1 MRIDPGVANSVVDF
15 LEDVAVARD
24 EADFCQAG
32 RADLAD
38 DPLDIGQQH
47 RTGGSVADIEP
58 APGEEVARAGRGDC
72 CIEAIGD
79 EADEIVGDCV
89 PLVEIVGEELLEGGT
104 AEPVDRT
111 RYHYRM
117 QAVPARHLAVGV
129 MIIAD
134 MRDTVARRD
143 SVLGIQ
149 VGEVLRKD
157 CAVVL
162 ADLDLARDVEMI
174 KIDDADGGQYLADL
188 HLIEIDV
195 GDDRGDATEA
205 ARPCHGAQ
213 INLAPG
219 DHRELGGELLVRN
232 RRALLQRETGQL
244 CKLEI
249 DPFERDLA
257 ATMLTARLLF
267 CETAPVH
274 EAKIRVLEQFPDP
287 LFERVEKEMRFDERA
302 RHQSVEQIKGYRLRA
317 GDRGIDLIGRMG
329 NSGRAQN
336 VSERAPELVT
346 LDAVI
351 ELIGRQALRAEA
363 LETHEL
369 PVLQVALQQSKE
381 IGTDELLDLKEHVV
395 EREHPVEDVVAID
408 NRAGRQYLR
417 HRVETAARDDRGVR
431 DPHRK
436 YRNAEESR
444 LEGEITR
451 YRDHTIDMW

>member
-143 SVLGIQ
+143 SVLGVQ

-274 EAKIRVLEQFPDP
+274 EAEIGVLEQLPDP
-287 LFERVEKEMRFDERA
+287 
-302 RHQSVEQIKGYRLRA
+302 
-317 GDRGIDLIGRMG
+317 
-329 NSGRAQN
+329 
-336 VSERAPELVT
+336 VSERARELVT

-351 ELIGRQALRAEA
+351 ELIGRQALHAEA

-395 EREHPVEDVVAID
+395 VRQHPVEDVVAID